1 MIKYDFSFLVEKEG
15 GGVKIFMFMIYKSIK
30 DSGLAN
36 LGHSNGKFIVQGRI
50 TSSTLHQF
58 CFVVPLWLNNLL
70 KEMRAQDSQR
80 LVHSR
85 CKIVTR
91 KNTILVLVANI
102 LS

>member
-1 MIKYDFSFLVEKEG
+1 
-15 GGVKIFMFMIYKSIK
+15 MFMIHKSIK

-50 TSSTLHQF
+50 TSLSTLHQF
-58 CFVVPLWLNNLL
+58 CFGVPLWLNNLL